1 MTKRKFLHCHRGGP
15 AGSPGRDLRLLSA
28 NRTVQGAAVAV
39 DGFDQ
44 GRDMLGRRE
53 LRNAVPE
60 IEHMAHARID
70 RAEAVEQPVGLGGN
84 GLGRGE
90 QHGGVEIALECH
102 FVTHAGTGAAQIGGP
117 VQPQGVGAGIG
128 HGLQPLAATLG
139 EQNHRHVGRV
149 GAGFERGDHSLAVGQ
164 GEGLEGA
171 IGQNA
176 APGVEDHHG
185 LGAGV
190 DLRRQVLRHRLGVD
204 RENAVHQIG
213 AAVQQGLDGAVVV
226 AAAAFDHVAGQRPRA
241 AGKADERDALVA
253 VLHQGAADL
262 RHRVEHIAQFVHVLT
277 EKIYGISNNQINTVS
292 KTTNK
297 PKRAEQKN
305 IHFQTIQNSLLEKD
319 VSEKNINKILKLISQ
334 YDAIV
339 NESNKDEFIV
349 SSLASLI
356 PTSDFEF
363 NENSGQKV
371 ISIVGPTGVGKTTC
385 IAKLA
390 VISKILHNLN
400 IGLISIDT
408 YRLGALDQLKIFSE
422 ISNIDFLVAYEPKD
436 IPKFM
441 KKFKDKDIVFI
452 DTVGRSQNNTKLLLS
467 INQFLKTVK
476 IDETYLVLNST
487 SDYKIMLD
495 VAKKFKVLN
504 YNGIIFSKLDE
515 AVSFGNL
522 FNLVEEVKTPIK
534 YLTNGQV
541 IPDDIIAAD
550 SEFIAN
556 MIYTGKIN

>member
-1 MTKRKFLHCHRGGP
+1 MQIKKFTGTTLKDAIAQMKNDFGEDAIVLGTKVIENYSKGVEQKLFEITASLDEDD
-15 AGSPGRDLRLLSA
+15 S
-28 NRTVQGAAVAV
+28 N
-39 DGFDQ
+39 
-44 GRDMLGRRE
+44 
-53 LRNAVPE
+53 PE
-60 IEHMAHARID
+60 IKIE
-70 RAEAVEQPVGLGGN
+70 VPKVKS
-84 GLGRGE
+84 
-90 QHGGVEIALECH
+90 
-102 FVTHAGTGAAQIGGP
+102 
-117 VQPQGVGAGIG
+117 
-128 HGLQPLAATLG
+128 
-139 EQNHRHVGRV
+139 
-149 GAGFERGDHSLAVGQ
+149 FET
-164 GEGLEGA
+164 EM
-171 IGQNA
+171 
-176 APGVEDHHG
+176 
-185 LGAGV
+185 
-190 DLRRQVLRHRLGVD
+190 
-204 RENAVHQIG
+204 
-213 AAVQQGLDGAVVV
+213 
-226 AAAAFDHVAGQRPRA
+226 
-241 AGKADERDALVA
+241 KK
-253 VLHQGAADL
+253 
-262 RHRVEHIAQFVHVLT
+262 LT
-277 EKIYGISNNQINTVS
+277 EKIYGISNNPVNTAS
-292 KTTNK
+292 KTVHK
-297 PKRAEQKN
+297 SKRVEQNN
-305 IHFQTIQNSLLEKD
+305 IHFQTIQNLLREKD
-319 VSEKNINKILKLISQ
+319 VSEENINKILKLISQ

-339 NESNKDEFIV
+339 NESNKDEFII

-452 DTVGRSQNNTKLLLS
+452 DTVGRSQNNTKLLHS